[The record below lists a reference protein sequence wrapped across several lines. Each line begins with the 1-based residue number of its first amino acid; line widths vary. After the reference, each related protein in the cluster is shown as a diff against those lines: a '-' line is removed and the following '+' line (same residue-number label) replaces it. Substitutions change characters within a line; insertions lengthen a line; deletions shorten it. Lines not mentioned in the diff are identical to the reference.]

1 MLPRALARS
10 LLVAMTVALFATGAG
25 AAQPEQESFYLGTDG
40 FPIGS
45 LVGNPSG
52 GELPNFDRGR
62 DVEVGLFLER
72 STLGLAETDEARYQ
86 LWHTDAG
93 GRTITGYPRLVIW
106 AAPARFATGVS
117 VGVEAFV
124 VDCDSS
130 GSDCEGL
137 ASGSAPLADG
147 TGDWTETVLDFG
159 HLDHE
164 FRSGRHLG
172 VKIVVDDSSEADAM
186 LAYGFPSVRS
196 RLTVY
201 AAEPFAPAA
210 PSVATVV
217 TVDGRANTE
226 QMRRTG
232 TWTPPPVPDPEPR
245 ASSPGWMA
253 TTLVSSA
260 VLVLVGAFLLG
271 RLTRPG
277 RHEARFVT
285 AGFSR

>member
-1 MLPRALARS
+1 MPSRVLARS
-10 LLVAMTVALFATGAG
+10 LLVLMTLALFATGAG
-25 AAQPEQESFYLGTDG
+25 AASPGQESFYLGTDG

-72 STLGLAETDEARYQ
+72 SARGLAETDDARYQ

-93 GRTITGYPRLVIW
+93 GRTIAGFPRLVIW

-117 VGVEAFV
+117 VGIEAFL
-124 VDCDSS
+124 VDCNVS
-130 GSDCEGL
+130 GNDCEGL
-137 ASGSAPLADG
+137 ASGAALLADG
-147 TGDWTETVLDFG
+147 TGDWTETVVDFG

-164 FRSGRHLG
+164 FRDGRHLG
-172 VKIVVDDSSEADAM
+172 VKVVVDDSSEADAM

-201 AAEPFAPAA
+201 EDEPVAPA
-210 PSVATVV
+210 PSEATVV
-217 TVDGRANTE
+217 TIDGRVNTE
-226 QMRRTG
+226 QMRRTD
-232 TWTPPPVPDPEPR
+232 TWTPPPAPDPGP
-245 ASSPGWMA
+245 ATSSPGWMA

-260 VLVLVGAFLLG
+260 ALVLLGAFLLG

-285 AGFSR
+285 AEFSR